1 MGGSVMDTFKGL
13 IGKETSAEKS
23 AKAQQ
28 SAALASA
35 KAEADTAL
43 DIRKKR
49 MEKKMVGKGSLL
61 SGNELGVQPDAL
73 KSTLG

>member
-1 MGGSVMDTFKGL
+1 MNTLKGL
-13 IGKETSAEKS
+13 VGRETSQEKS

-28 SAALASA
+28 QSALASA

-43 DIRKKR
+43 DLRKKR
-49 MEKKMVGKGSLL
+49 MEKNMIGRGSLL
-61 SGNELGVQPDAL
+61 SGTELGVQPDAL

>member
-1 MGGSVMDTFKGL
+1 MDTFKGL
-13 IGKETSAEKS
+13 IGKETSAEKD

-28 SAALASA
+28 QSVIAAA

-49 MEKKMVGKGSLL
+49 MEKKMVGRGSLL
-61 SGNELGVQPDAL
+61 SGTELGVQPDAL